1 MEGRRKSVRLTNQRL
16 NVAALGGDVILSTCS
31 KKESSSSEREVKT
44 VKLGTDR
51 KGGSRSLLRT
61 PIKND

>member
-1 MEGRRKSVRLTNQRL
+1 M
-16 NVAALGGDVILSTCS
+16 AALGGDVVLSTCS

-44 VKLGTDR
+44 VKLGTGR